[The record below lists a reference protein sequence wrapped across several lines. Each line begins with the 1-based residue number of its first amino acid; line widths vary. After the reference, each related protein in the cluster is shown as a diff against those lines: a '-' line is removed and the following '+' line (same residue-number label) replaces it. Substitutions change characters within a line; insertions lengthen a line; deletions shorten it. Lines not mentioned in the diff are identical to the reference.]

1 MCHERDFVF
10 LKAFLGILI
19 SYKNIIIN
27 YYNIT
32 YRTEKDIPQN
42 LIDGMVVSDFY
53 IENNTIYINAID
65 LVTYLFVRKER
76 WK

>member
-10 LKAFLGILI
+10 LKAFLRILN
-19 SYKNIIIN
+19 YKNIVIN

-53 IENNTIYINAID
+53 VENNTIYINAID

>member
-10 LKAFLGILI
+10 LKAFLGILN
-19 SYKNIIIN
+19 YKNIVIN

-53 IENNTIYINAID
+53 VENNTVYINAID

>member
-1 MCHERDFVF
+1 MCHEKDFVF
-10 LKAFLGILI
+10 LKAFLGIL
-19 SYKNIIIN
+19 SYKNIVIN

-53 IENNTIYINAID
+53 VENNTIYINAID
-65 LVTYLFVRKER
+65 LMTYLFVRKER

>member
-1 MCHERDFVF
+1 MCHEKDFVF
-10 LKAFLGILI
+10 LKAFLGILN
-19 SYKNIIIN
+19 YKNIVIN

-53 IENNTIYINAID
+53 IDKDTIHINAID
-65 LVTYLFVRKER
+65 LMTYLFVRKER

>member
-10 LKAFLGILI
+10 LKAFLGILN
-19 SYKNIIIN
+19 YKNIVIN

-53 IENNTIYINAID
+53 VENNTIYINAID